1 MKENVNKY
9 LIYFY
14 CFSIIGFIWECII
27 NCFTDKNFV
36 KPGVLFGPWLPIYGI
51 GILMIIMLSKKINNK
66 YILFIISF
74 ISIGILEY
82 STGVLLENLFHKK
95 YWDFSSLPLN
105 INGKVSF
112 FTTLGF
118 TLVAFLTIKY
128 IIPLI
133 DKLEKRID
141 NVELNATLT
150 MISILFIIDYIF
162 SIINNLI
169 S

>member
-1 MKENVNKY
+1 MKKNTKRY
-9 LIYFY
+9 LVYFY
-14 CFSIIGFIWECII
+14 CFSIFGFIWECII
-27 NCFTDKNFV
+27 NYFTEKNFV

-51 GILMIIMLSKKINNK
+51 GILMIIILSKKIKNK
-66 YILFIISF
+66 YILSIISF
-74 ISIGILEY
+74 ILIGILEY

-95 YWDFSSLPLN
+95 YWDFSKLPLN
-105 INGKVSF
+105 INGRVCF

-118 TLVAFLTIKY
+118 TIGAFLAIKY

-141 NVELNATLT
+141 NLKLNITLII
-150 MISILFIIDYIF
+150 ISIIFIIDYIF

-169 S
+169 R